1 MRFLVDSSIHVG
13 DIAIDVALF
22 HAIVRNGH
30 HLEVV
35 VGSSVADMLV
45 DSSFIARTYA
55 RGSSA
60 LSKVMTYWKATRP
73 PLDVILI
80 MREWPSK
87 YKPVSV
93 FGRSAHQRTR
103 EHMDPNLYA
112 RGAIFYRLSMLDGII
127 DDWRSPIETSIPYKP
142 ERYAAA
148 CKASR
153 INEGE
158 SYLTVAPGASKPE
171 KLWPISNFE
180 TVIQHFRYCFS
191 HVVVLGTDAEAKM
204 CEQLAESCNAISLAG
219 KIRLA
224 ESCALVSHAKLH
236 LGNDSGLSHVAA
248 GNGVPT
254 VSVGGWQDGHYV
266 PWRQCMLRGS
276 VEDIEPEH
284 VIAIVESMLP

>member
-45 DSSFIARTYA
+45 DCNFIARTYG
-55 RGSSA
+55 RSGSA
-60 LSKVMTYWKATRP
+60 LSKIKTYWAATRQ

-87 YKPVSV
+87 YKLVAV

-103 EHMDPNLYA
+103 AHMDPSLYT
-112 RGAIFYRLSMLDGII
+112 RGAILYRLSMLEGLI
-127 DDWRSPIETSIPYKP
+127 DDWRSPIETSIPYRP
-142 ERYAAA
+142 ERYVAA
-148 CKASR
+148 CKAAR
-153 INEGE
+153 IKDGE

-171 KLWPISNFE
+171 KLWPLLNFGI
-180 TVIQHFRYCFS
+180 VINRFRHCFS
-191 HVVVLGTDAEAKM
+191 HVVVLGTDEEAKI
-204 CEQLAESCNAISLAG
+204 CEQLAETCNAISLAG

-224 ESCALVSHAKLH
+224 ETCALVSHATLH

-254 VSVGGWQDGHYV
+254 VSVGGWRDGHYV
-266 PWRQCMLRGS
+266 PWRQCMLRGP
-276 VEDIEPEH
+276 VWNIKPEH
-284 VIAIVESMLP
+284 VIPVVESLLP